1 MGDTVCYGRA
11 GCQHPAGL
19 PLRVGGG
26 PVVRP
31 RATAHRLRPQP
42 SQSAPPLCVP
52 GTNAP
57 SPALLVA
64 AAFSLCFLSL
74 VVEPCPLASQ
84 DPTRSPQLC
93 GTAPLRSPFLLPFH
107 HPIIIFLP
115 SSIITHPS
123 TTQSRTTPLSIDILP
138 RSGRITVPA
147 VQEKFTVWSHS
158 FVTSPT
164 AVASAYLAL
173 SCFPPRATPA
183 RQPLHHQASSRSLFW
198 VAGAYSPYTQ
208 FARKGEESLKRILA
222 RVEQEKEGS
231 PGRVHWMRGADPET
245 HPA

>member
-42 SQSAPPLCVP
+42 SQSAPPLCAP

-138 RSGRITVPA
+138 RSGRITVPGTP
-147 VQEKFTVWSHS
+147 QFPFCPTNP
-158 FVTSPT
+158 TS
-164 AVASAYLAL
+164 LAL
-173 SCFPPRATPA
+173 PSSLFACWS
-183 RQPLHHQASSRSLFW
+183 LLWVEGSSRETSDAALSLPRPLT
-198 VAGAYSPYTQ
+198 ASYPPLSPFSIQLPTD
-208 FARKGEESLKRILA
+208 RSLS
-222 RVEQEKEGS
+222 V
-231 PGRVHWMRGADPET
+231 P
-245 HPA
+245 